1 MDKMRI
7 FLVAFLIACLGV
19 VASEPMMVSVG
30 RGTPV
35 VDGSLADDAWRNSI
49 ACGPFRLLSINSFA
63 QQQTSVRFLWDDEN
77 LYVAFQ
83 CQESAL
89 DPIQNRLHDFKND
102 YAGVDSDAVYSTD
115 MVQLLLGNPSNGR
128 LYDVIA
134 AASGVV
140 CDCVNSLSA
149 ADYWRDR
156 DRNWQS
162 DAMVAVG
169 VVSSHPDAYWTV
181 EMALPWRNLGG
192 KPAIG
197 DCWRF
202 FASRRETASKEVSS
216 LQAITD
222 GGVHTPK
229 NLGELV
235 FVQEVPGLEV
245 TSFPEF
251 LPGRNALR
259 VTRTNQA
266 PATLKCNA
274 DFGPTSVT
282 AENAGEELVFDL
294 AQDGDFVFQWGVMQD
309 GKIYYLSP
317 RYNCEVNTHIL
328 KVRLRNAELSVNGI
342 AVAESVPLKTGVNE
356 LALKT
361 GTNAEVSLSAGGME
375 IPYPEGWT
383 VGEDGTARRSILCE
397 QSVVW
402 PNWQVNGIY
411 LNRGGLQQ
419 LLFFPQGIP
428 DKKVSDYTMTLDLP
442 PGVELV
448 GASGYYKLFP
458 LEVTRQGTTLHDGV
472 EFTCYAITVKK
483 KLSFASTRKSHE
495 MIAAV
500 IAVDE
505 NISTDE
511 TRIYYYASS
520 QEGNALELPNH
531 FTAHLIEPARGIQ
544 PKDLLIQLWGSWL
557 KSMDDDALRHRI
569 FDYFADAGVT
579 EITSPVGDCQR
590 LRGVVLFNFESWN
603 FNCQEYLAKH
613 PEQAQVAYDGTT
625 SKLMVCSTRLVKD
638 PKFAAFLHEHLK
650 PWHERFGSC
659 GHIDWDYESHV
670 KDSYLSCYCPTCLED
685 FAHFAKLSAEGLT
698 AKRINEKF
706 LPQWQQ
712 YCHRRLADFATLL
725 AEAIHEELP
734 GVIFSIY
741 SGYQGDHSKLVYGI
755 DWSLM
760 EGVLDLAM
768 CGYGRSPREL
778 HDTQQCFQKTG
789 LVLGEL
795 IYPFD
800 YVQRTA
806 PQALQ
811 AVTLLRRCCDA
822 TRGCLIYHY
831 PTLDGR
837 SFLAI
842 AKVSRLLSKY
852 EPFFTNGV
860 RSPERLKM
868 HTYGVKSAE
877 YEVLEDGQGN
887 LLVVLMNLQDKPR
900 QFDFE
905 VYAPPGMQL
914 LDEQG
919 HAVGS
924 RISTTVDTFHF
935 KVFELR
941 ISPEESQL

>member
-19 VASEPMMVSVG
+19 VASETMMVSVG
-30 RGTPV
+30 RGTPL

-294 AQDGDFVFQWGVMQD
+294 EQGGDFVFQWGVMQD

-328 KVRLRNAELSVNGI
+328 KARLRNAELSVNGV

-356 LALKT
+356 LALKADT
-361 GTNAEVSLSAGGME
+361 GAEVSLSAGGVAF
-375 IPYPEGWT
+375 PWPEGWSADA
-383 VGEDGTARRSILCE
+383 DGVWHRKLLCA
-397 QSVVW
+397 QSLVW
-402 PNWQVNGIY
+402 PNWQVNGIC

-428 DKKVSDYTMTLDLP
+428 GKMVSDYTMTFELP
-442 PGVELV
+442 PEMELV

-458 LEVTRQGTTLHDGV
+458 LEVRKQGAVIRDGT
-472 EFTCYAITVKK
+472 EFTQYAITVKK
-483 KLSFASTRKSHE
+483 VLPYASTRKSHE

-505 NISTDE
+505 KFATDE
-511 TRIYYYASS
+511 SCIYYYASS
-520 QEGNALELPNH
+520 HEANAVELPNRLPVH
-531 FTAHLIEPARGIQ
+531 VLAPARGAQ
-544 PKDLLIQLWGSWL
+544 PEKLIIQLWTSWL

-569 FDYFADAGVT
+569 IDYFADAGVT
-579 EITSPVGDCQR
+579 EITSPVGDSQR
-590 LRGVVLFNFESWN
+590 LRSVMLFSFESWN

-613 PEQAQVAYDGTT
+613 PEQAQVAYDGTV
-625 SKLMVCSTRLVKD
+625 SNLMVCSTRLVKD
-638 PKFAAFLHEHLK
+638 PEFARFLRERLK
-650 PWHERFGSC
+650 PWHQRFGSC

-685 FAHFAKLSAEGLT
+685 FAHFAEISAEGLT
-698 AKRINEKF
+698 AERINQEF
-706 LPQWQQ
+706 LPQWQE
-712 YCHRRLADFATLL
+712 YCHRRLADFAALL
-725 AEAIHEELP
+725 STAIHEELP

-811 AVTLLRRCCDA
+811 AATLLRRCCDA

-842 AKVSRLLSKY
+842 AKVSRLVASH
-852 EPFFTNGV
+852 EEFFTSG
-860 RSPERLKM
+860 RRLPEILKM
-868 HTYGVKSAE
+868 NSTGVNSAG
-877 YEVLEDGQGN
+877 YEVLEDGRGN
-887 LLVVLMNLQDKPR
+887 LLVILMNLQDKPR

-905 VYAPPGMQL
+905 VTLPPGKRLFDDQGQPVETSLSVL
-914 LDEQG
+914 LDGNQFQ
-919 HAVGS
+919 
-924 RISTTVDTFHF
+924 I
-935 KVFELR
+935 FEALDAN
-941 ISPEESQL
+941 